1 MMRTHTC
8 GELTSASAGSRVTL
22 AGWVDVVR
30 DHGGLIFVVLRD
42 RYGKTQVVFDPS
54 VDQELAARAAGLR
67 REWIVRVT
75 GTVRERPEGMK
86 NPSMSTGDI
95 ELAAEGLEVLT
106 EAEMPVIEISDEKVA
121 GEETRLRYRYLD
133 LRRPSMQRFMIAR
146 HKAAQAV
153 RKALSDM
160 GFLEMQTPLL
170 VRSTPEGARDFVVPS
185 RLFPGKFYALPQSP
199 QLYKQLLMISG
210 FDRYFQLAPCFRD
223 EDLRADRQFVH
234 TQVDIEMSFCD
245 EEDVHRVIET
255 FVAAAFREVVGIDV
269 PAPFPKMTYDEA
281 MDRFGID
288 KPDLRFGME
297 IVDLTDVVR
306 ESGFGVFK
314 NTAASGG
321 VVRGIVAEGAGGL
334 SRREIDELAELAR
347 KYRAKGLV
355 ALKVT
360 DTLEGSAAKFLSDAE
375 KSAII
380 SRLGAKAGDLVLI
393 VADGFETAVTA
404 LGQLRSF
411 LGRKLGLIP
420 EGVWKFVWITD
431 FPLFEWNPDENRWEA
446 KHHMFTMP
454 RQEHLELLETD
465 PGRVKGILYDL
476 VLNGVELGSGSIRI
490 NRPDIQE
497 RVMKVIG
504 MTHEEAE
511 QKFGFLLEAYKFG
524 GPPHGGFG
532 LGFDRLVALMTG
544 TSSIRDVIPFPQSG
558 SGVSLVDM
566 APTEIT
572 PEQLAE
578 LHIRVADEE

>member
-1 MMRTHTC
+1 M
-8 GELTSASAGSRVTL
+8 
-22 AGWVDVVR
+22 R

-42 RYGKTQVVFDPS
+42 RYGKTQVVFDLSLNP
-54 VDQELAARAAGLR
+54 ELAARGADLK
-67 REWIVRVT
+67 REWVVKIT
-75 GTVRERPEGMK
+75 GTVRKRPEGTE
-86 NPSMSTGDI
+86 NPNISTGDI
-95 ELAAEGLEVLT
+95 EVIAEDLEVLA
-106 EAEMPVIEISDEKVA
+106 EAEVPVIEISDDKVA

-199 QLYKQLLMISG
+199 QLYKQLLMVAG

-255 FVAAAFREVVGIDV
+255 FVAAAFKEVVGVDL
-269 PAPFPKMTYDEA
+269 PTPFPKMTYDEA

-306 ESGFGVFK
+306 DSEFGVFK
-314 NTAASGG
+314 NTVASGG
-321 VVRGIVAEGAGGL
+321 VVRGIVAEGAGGFT
-334 SRREIDELAELAR
+334 RREIDELTDLAR
-347 KYRAKGLV
+347 KYGAKGLV

-360 DTLEGSAAKFLSDAE
+360 DTLEGGVAKFLSDAE

-393 VADGFETAVTA
+393 VADEFEAAVTA
-404 LGQLRSF
+404 LGQLRNF

-454 RQEHLELLETD
+454 RREHLELLETD
-465 PGRVKGILYDL
+465 PGKVKGILYDL

-544 TSSIRDVIPFPQSG
+544 TSSIRDVIPFPQSA

-572 PEQLAE
+572 PQQLEE
-578 LHIRVADEE
+578 LHIRIVDEE